1 MSEHDDSDNSITN
14 PGGRVSAIA
23 TPADLEAAAKLT
35 ELQDHVRANL
45 PALHAQRLAEL
56 VAAEAAGAAYG
67 GGDLGG
73 LIEIV
78 GGVLEGYAGE
88 AGKPFVRGAVE
99 AAKLGA
105 RELLK

>member
-1 MSEHDDSDNSITN
+1 MSEHDDSSITN

-23 TPADLEAAAKLT
+23 TPAEQAAAAKLT
-35 ELQDHVRANL
+35 ELQNHVRANL
-45 PALHAQRLAEL
+45 PAWHAQRLADL
-56 VAAEAAGAAYG
+56 VSAEAAGAAYG